1 MSFVASMLLQTA
13 SDIASYVSIGILLI
27 IVLALLASSI
37 KIVREYE
44 RVVVFTLGRL
54 VGARGPGVVFVVPVV
69 NRVNKIDLRER
80 YLEVPHQTCITK
92 DNAPTDID
100 FLIYYKVIEATQSVV
115 QVQNFEGAS
124 IGIATTTLRA
134 VVGDIP
140 LDELLAKREQI
151 NTVLRTKLDE
161 VTERWG
167 IKVTNVEIREIRPPA
182 DVQEAMVKQMSAER
196 SRRAMVL
203 EADGKRESAI
213 LVAEGDKKSTVLR
226 AEGDKQ
232 SAILRAQGYA
242 EALNQIFGAA
252 KTIDSKTMAL
262 QYLDTLKALGASP
275 STKYIFPMELTRIF
289 GSSISEQ
296 LNSSEEQKTPT
307 VRRFSDEVQHI
318 SESEG
323 SAIAE
328 QLGAGERKRAR
339 GGDKAGG

>member
-1 MSFVASMLLQTA
+1 MLEQVLQTGF
-13 SDIASYVSIGILLI
+13 SDIVNYLGIVIALI
-27 IVLALLASSI
+27 IVLAFIASAVR
-37 KIVREYE
+37 IVKEYE
-44 RVVVFTLGRL
+44 RIVVFALGRL
-54 VGARGPGVVFVVPVV
+54 VGAKGPGVVFIIPLV

-80 YLEVPHQTCITK
+80 FLEVPHQTCITK

-100 FLIYYKVIEATQSVV
+100 FLIYFKVIEAQQSVV

-151 NTVLRTKLDE
+151 NNVLRTKLDE

-196 SRRAMVL
+196 TRRAMVT

-213 LVAEGDKKSTVLR
+213 LVAEGEKKSSILR

-232 SAILRAQGYA
+232 SAILRAEGYSQ
-242 EALNQIFGAA
+242 ALNQIFSAA
-252 KTIDSKTMAL
+252 KGVDAKTMAL

-275 STKYIFPMELTRIF
+275 STKYIFPMEFTNL
-289 GSSISEQ
+289 ISPMREYV
-296 LNSSEEQKTPT
+296 K
-307 VRRFSDEVQHI
+307 
-318 SESEG
+318 ESGEG
-323 SAIAE
+323 EKS
-328 QLGAGERKRAR
+328 
-339 GGDKAGG
+339 

>member
-1 MSFVASMLLQTA
+1 MSFLESIALQTA
-13 SDIASYVSIGILLI
+13 GEIANYVIYGLI
-27 IVLALLASSI
+27 IIIVIAFIAYTI

-44 RVVVFTLGRL
+44 RLVVFRLGRL
-54 VGARGPGVVFVVPVV
+54 MGARGPGVVFIIPLI

-151 NTVLRTKLDE
+151 NQVLRTKLDE

-182 DVQEAMVKQMSAER
+182 DVQEAMVRQMSAER
-196 SRRAMVL
+196 TRRATVT
-203 EADGKRESAI
+203 EADGRREASI
-213 LVAEGDKKSTVLR
+213 LVAEGEKKSNILR

-232 SAILRAQGYA
+232 AAILRAEGYA
-242 EALNQIFGAA
+242 GALNQIFSAA
-252 KTIDSKTMAL
+252 KGIDSKTMVL

-275 STKYIFPMELTRIF
+275 STKYIFPMEMLQVF
-289 GSSISEQ
+289 ASSMRQSA
-296 LNSSEEQKTPT
+296 EEATKQTK
-307 VRRFSDEVQHI
+307 
-318 SESEG
+318 
-323 SAIAE
+323 
-328 QLGAGERKRAR
+328 
-339 GGDKAGG
+339 

>member
-1 MSFVASMLLQTA
+1 MSLATFALQTTGDVVNYVIYA
-13 SDIASYVSIGILLI
+13 LVIVVVIAFIAYAV
-27 IVLALLASSI
+27 

-44 RVVVFTLGRL
+44 RLVQFTLGRL
-54 VGARGPGVVFVVPVV
+54 VGAKGPGVVFVFPFI

-100 FLIYYKVIEATQSVV
+100 FLIYYKVTDATQSVV

-151 NTVLRTKLDE
+151 NQVLRTKLDE

-182 DVQEAMVKQMSAER
+182 DVQEAMVRQMSAER
-196 SRRAMVL
+196 TRRATVT
-203 EADGKRESAI
+203 EADGKREASI
-213 LVAEGDKKSTVLR
+213 LVAEGEKKSNILR

-232 SAILRAQGYA
+232 AAVLRAEGYA
-242 EALNQIFGAA
+242 GALSQIFSAA
-252 KTIDSKTMAL
+252 KGIDSKTMVL

-275 STKYIFPMELTRIF
+275 STKYIFPMEFTNLLAPLR
-289 GSSISEQ
+289 EYAK
-296 LNSSEEQKTPT
+296 E
-307 VRRFSDEVQHI
+307 
-318 SESEG
+318 
-323 SAIAE
+323 AE
-328 QLGAGERKRAR
+328 K
-339 GGDKAGG
+339 K